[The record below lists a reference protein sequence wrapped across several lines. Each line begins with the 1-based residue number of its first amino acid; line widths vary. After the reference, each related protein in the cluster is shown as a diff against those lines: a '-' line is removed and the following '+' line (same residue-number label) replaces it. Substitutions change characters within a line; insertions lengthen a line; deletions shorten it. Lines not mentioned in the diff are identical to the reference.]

1 VGGVAGGEAFAGG
14 RERVTDP
21 TPGLA
26 ALTFADGFT
35 AGVRSLGIGWTYEGM
50 PEGRVTGAE
59 L

>member
-1 VGGVAGGEAFAGG
+1 M
-14 RERVTDP
+14 TDP